1 MLKTGLKTICFN
13 RWFWRADFIDVS
25 SAKYSSKFQCELM
38 CQFEIGD
45 NLRYYKVNDLCSWL
59 TNDAWIAA
67 NVPIRNW
74 WQFKVLQSEWLSS
87 CFTNDAWIAANV
99 PLRNWWQF
107 KVLQSE
113 WLMFMLDK
121 WCLDSSSFFH
131 AFTECD
137 ITSSFY
143 NHNKFKFFDA
153 WMKYNEKDDVT
164 NSSKELCNK
173 PLLVTDNHLNIS
185 EKFVLSVLLS

>member
-45 NLRYYKVNDLCSWL
+45 NLRYYKVNDLCS
-59 TNDAWIAA
+59 
-67 NVPIRNW
+67 
-74 WQFKVLQSEWLSS
+74 

-137 ITSSFY
+137 MSSFY

-173 PLLVTDNHLNIS
+173 PLLITDNHLNIS